1 MAVLPAGDA
10 LPPSLRHSA
19 WHGAC
24 SGSEASHGETGR
36 DGGDVGWGRCGGRSG
51 GQNPGNVVAG
61 DRALTHDGGQDVSHD
76 VTGQEVEV
84 ERRRGESKAA
94 EQPEVCR
101 AATAP

>member
-1 MAVLPAGDA
+1 M
-10 LPPSLRHSA
+10 
-19 WHGAC
+19 
-24 SGSEASHGETGR
+24 
-36 DGGDVGWGRCGGRSG
+36 
-51 GQNPGNVVAG
+51 AG